1 MRTLTQSTQTGL
13 VWPTLAFEASVL
25 DWSFHFDPP
34 PKKMQHHI
42 KIATSVD
49 EPVVD
54 LRLDIRADE
63 GERLRIHW
71 SAFGETFTNLDMPYD
86 ILLTKSPFF
95 SQKIS
100 TRWSLAQRREMVQIC
115 PLPRCCSISQ
125 AGQGRN
131 TMMIWIW
138 S

>member
-1 MRTLTQSTQTGL
+1 MIQTGL
-13 VWPTLAFEASVL
+13 VWPTLAFDASVV

-34 PKKMQHHI
+34 AKKMQHHI

-49 EPVVD
+49 APVVD

-63 GERLRIHW
+63 GQKLKIHW
-71 SAFGETFTNLDMPYD
+71 SAFGEIFIIPQHAIWNHTDRVFVLPPK
-86 ILLTKSPFF
+86 IL
-95 SQKIS
+95 
-100 TRWSLAQRREMVQIC
+100 TRWSLAQRHGMVQIC
-115 PLPRCCSISQ
+115 PRPRCCSTSQ

-131 TMMIWIW
+131 IMTIWTL